1 MSAAPAFSRSDRT
14 IARAM
19 LLVSL
24 ALAGIGGAS
33 AQSPAAPPPPSATA
47 QRPPFAV
54 SGWRYERRADTHLF
68 RCEQAQCGAGSK
80 VSYRVYTGGNQMTLD
95 QFRDG
100 QNQIIKALEQRTPG
114 QQITLLGVDGDKGT
128 VVPRMYKARRL
139 TVTPNGASEY
149 QVNGLLFGGQGSA
162 SLISSAR
169 DEKASNDNYARFAA
183 AVKLALAPKTR

>member
-1 MSAAPAFSRSDRT
+1 MSAAPASLGSDR
-14 IARAM
+14 IFVRS
-19 LLVSL
+19 LLV
-24 ALAGIGGAS
+24 ALLTVAGIGGVS
-33 AQSPAAPPPPSATA
+33 AQSAPPPPSAAT
-47 QRPPFAV
+47 QPPPFTV
-54 SGWRYERRADTHLF
+54 SGWSYERRGSDVHMF
-68 RCEQAQCGAGSK
+68 RCAQASCGAGSK

-95 QFRDG
+95 QFREG

-114 QQITLLGVDGDKGT
+114 QRITLLGVDGDKGT
-128 VVPRMYKARRL
+128 AVPRMYKARRL
-139 TVTPNGASEY
+139 TVTPGGASEY

>member
-1 MSAAPAFSRSDRT
+1 MSAAPVSLGSSLGSDRT
-14 IARAM
+14 IAR
-19 LLVSL
+19 LLL
-24 ALAGIGGAS
+24 GGLLTAAGIAGAS
-33 AQSPAAPPPPSATA
+33 AQAPAPSATT

-114 QQITLLGVDGDKGT
+114 QRITLLGVDGDKGSA
-128 VVPRMYKARRL
+128 VPRMYKARRL
-139 TVTPNGASEY
+139 TVTPSGASEY

-162 SLISSAR
+162 SLISSAH